1 MNGITIGGGLYP
13 PFINTGGCL
22 NVLTGCNPCNPC
34 LPICVNT
41 GLTDFMNVLFLPIT
55 IIIGIITALLTPLA
69 TLWGTALSPL
79 LFNMT
84 YQEMC
89 SSLIGVMKDPLPA
102 CGSMVTK
109 LLTAFKIKDMCG
121 LGINACKGLLVWLFN
136 AVLGTCLKTGL
147 FDSFNI
153 IDMLSGLMEKFLPMR
168 MSLEGK

>member
-1 MNGITIGGGLYP
+1 
-13 PFINTGGCL
+13 
-22 NVLTGCNPCNPC
+22 
-34 LPICVNT
+34 
-41 GLTDFMNVLFLPIT
+41 
-55 IIIGIITALLTPLA
+55 
-69 TLWGTALSPL
+69 
-79 LFNMT
+79 
-84 YQEMC
+84 
-89 SSLIGVMKDPLPA
+89 
-102 CGSMVTK
+102 MVTK